1 MASVSPL
8 RFVLKASLLWVALS
22 VPFVVLYL
30 VFDPMRVLRWHDD
43 MMPGGVVSNK
53 GNITALQ
60 YLHNRDS
67 IRYDSFVVGSSLSI
81 NFLIDDWLRFLPDGA
96 AAYHFDSSAMDLE
109 QLELSLKF
117 LAENAGV
124 RNLMIVWDTK
134 WDVGPSVFPAP
145 RRALPF
151 VTAPVIA
158 PDGFQAA
165 VSHWS
170 LFSGWYSR
178 AYLNGWVCE
187 LVGARPKGHTI
198 YPKYQGIHYDP
209 ITNEETAPA
218 KNDSLA
224 ALSDSFMLA
233 HPRLAGLKVPCLPM
247 APALTPSA
255 KQTLARIAGVLGRMG
270 ADYRFV
276 VVPNR
281 KSMIPAAADDAF
293 LRDLFGER
301 YVLCQPAL
309 GYLTLNPYHYF
320 DDYHFRPEM
329 ACKIMEYVH
338 SE

>member
-151 VTAPVIA
+151 VTCHRSRRLPGGRVALEPVFGMVFARLSQWLGLRI
-158 PDGFQAA
+158 G
-165 VSHWS
+165 
-170 LFSGWYSR
+170 G
-178 AYLNGWVCE
+178 CE
-187 LVGARPKGHTI
+187 AERTH
-198 YPKYQGIHYDP
+198 
-209 ITNEETAPA
+209 N
-218 KNDSLA
+218 
-224 ALSDSFMLA
+224 LS
-233 HPRLAGLKVPCLPM
+233 
-247 APALTPSA
+247 
-255 KQTLARIAGVLGRMG
+255 
-270 ADYRFV
+270 
-276 VVPNR
+276 
-281 KSMIPAAADDAF
+281 
-293 LRDLFGER
+293 
-301 YVLCQPAL
+301 
-309 GYLTLNPYHYF
+309 
-320 DDYHFRPEM
+320 
-329 ACKIMEYVH
+329 
-338 SE
+338 